1 MCVFKSKGLSRYS
14 VIKILVR
21 LEEHLRIE
29 GVSWEFS
36 GVPFP
41 GDLLWGGPMHTLG
54 ASAPGHHPLVP
65 HHPLILPSCGAAHP
79 FPGLPHPFPP
89 PPPHLRVLC

>member
-1 MCVFKSKGLSRYS
+1 MCVFKDKGLSRYS
-14 VIKILVR
+14 VIKILVG

-41 GDLLWGGPMHTLG
+41 GDLLWGGACTYWG
-54 ASAPGHHPLVP
+54 PLLQVSI
-65 HHPLILPSCGAAHP
+65 PLSLTIP
-79 FPGLPHPFPP
+79 
-89 PPPHLRVLC
+89 